1 MKILII
7 GEIKRKATKEELI
20 EVLKKGDKANE
31 VKLLTEEVR
40 FENFKL
46 SF

>member
-20 EVLKKGDKANE
+20 EVLKKGDKAI
-31 VKLLTEEVR
+31 TGYEED
-40 FENFKL
+40 
-46 SF
+46 